1 MKWDSMTV
9 RDAKEELV
17 TVIKVWGDE
26 LSTNC
31 LKNTTD
37 SSTKTSA
44 QGTAAIQT
52 ANKMFGHSVSEMV
65 NNAENILPLYQS
77 FPNSPL
83 AYCPCPS
90 PSSKRSC
97 RNKRRSESK
106 NKNKQVGSGGRGRD
120 YHRKRLKR
128 MRFVYLRKE
137 RDKKGHSKIKYQML

>member
-1 MKWDSMTV
+1 MNV
-9 RDAKEELV
+9 RDAREELV

-31 LKNTTD
+31 LKNTTE

-52 ANKMFGHSVSEMV
+52 ANKMFGYSVNEMV
-65 NNAENILPLYQS
+65 NNGENILPLYQS
-77 FPNSPL
+77 VLNSPL

-97 RNKRRSESK
+97 RNKWRSDSK
-106 NKNKQVGSGGRGRD
+106 NENKQVGSGGRDRD
-120 YHRKRLKR
+120 YQRKRLKR
-128 MRFVYLRKE
+128 MRFVCLRKE
-137 RDKKGHSKIKYQML
+137 TDKKGHSKIKYQIL